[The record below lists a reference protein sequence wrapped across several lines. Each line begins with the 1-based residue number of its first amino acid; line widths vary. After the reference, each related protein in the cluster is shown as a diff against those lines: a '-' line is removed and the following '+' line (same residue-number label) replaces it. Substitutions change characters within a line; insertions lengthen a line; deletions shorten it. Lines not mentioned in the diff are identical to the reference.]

1 MKAKTLK
8 EYQQIL
14 DEIDG
19 DEKVTKEYTSIL
31 ILGIL
36 EELGE
41 MSRAY
46 LAEQGR
52 KPHNIRAQQDETY
65 KEELGD
71 IIITIMRLAHI
82 KNIDLDERIH
92 YTITKIKRRKES
104 RKNAK

>member
-19 DEKVTKEYTSIL
+19 DERVTKEYTSIL

-41 MSRAY
+41 MARAY

-52 KPHNIRAQQDETY
+52 KPHNLRAQQDETY
-65 KEELGD
+65 KQELGD
-71 IIITIMRLAHI
+71 IIITVMRLAHI
-82 KNIDLDERIH
+82 KNIDLDERIT
-92 YTITKIKRRKES
+92 YTIAKIRRRKEA
-104 RKNAK
+104 RKNGR